1 MSEFDFTLQYRPERY
16 ASRPNAL
23 SRRGQDIPQSFKDE
37 RLSNRF
43 RKIFEKVTIRTG
55 RPRISNFDDNA
66 SLDFKREIPMFE
78 KEELQ
83 REWR

>member
-1 MSEFDFTLQYRPERY
+1 MSEFDFTLQYRLGRY
-16 ASRPNAL
+16 TSRPNTL

-43 RKIFEKVTIRTG
+43 RKIFEKVTIRIG
-55 RPRISNFDDNA
+55 RPRISDFDDNA
-66 SLDFKREIPMFE
+66 LLDFKREIPMFE

-83 REWR
+83 RE